1 MAMQTFTWYL
11 RPEATFK
18 VISTEWSKFTLLSG
32 IIYAIHLV
40 FLCAGVDKYS
50 SYERTIACKDAPKGS
65 EASAVY
71 DLWILLVVIFHL
83 VEWLRQTIFMTSALV
98 GVNLVPVYYVM
109 SLIVPYGFIIL
120 FAAGAVGFSSD
131 SDCQEKQPGRANYLK
146 L

>member
-1 MAMQTFTWYL
+1 
-11 RPEATFK
+11 
-18 VISTEWSKFTLLSG
+18 
-32 IIYAIHLV
+32 V

-98 GVNLVPVYYVM
+98 GVNLVPVYYVL
-109 SLIVPYGFIIL
+109 SIIVPYGFIIL

>member
-1 MAMQTFTWYL
+1 MAMQPFSWYL

-18 VISTEWSKFTLLSG
+18 IISTEWSKFTLLSG
-32 IIYAIHLV
+32 IIYSIHLV

-50 SYERTIACKDAPKGS
+50 SFERHNACEGAKSDVDS
-65 EASAVY
+65 SAVY

-109 SLIVPYGFIIL
+109 SLIIPYGFIIL
-120 FAAGAVGFSSD
+120 FAAGAVGFSSE
-131 SDCQEKQPGRANYLK
+131 SSCQEAQPSRASYLK